1 MLLIVAILVV
11 VAAIVLLARRVDVRL
26 VLLGAG
32 LMLCVLA
39 GTPLLAADTFTR
51 GMVTAMVAPICAS
64 MGFAAVIARTGCDA
78 ELVRLLLAPL
88 SKVRAL
94 ALPGGILA
102 AYVVNLA
109 IPSQAS
115 TAASLGPILIPLLT
129 AAGFDVAV
137 SGAALILGASFGGDL
152 LNPGAQDV
160 QSIAGVASVSSADIS
175 TLVVPA
181 SLAGIAAAATA
192 FALFNRPSAPV
203 APRARTGMDG
213 DGAIESA
220 AGAAPRVNV
229 LKALVPVL
237 PVTMLLLAYAGWEPM
252 RWLVTI
258 PEGDAWKPLTGALPV
273 VRAMLL
279 GTVVAGAL
287 AWRDVRSIARS
298 LFEGMGHAYGSI
310 ISLTITAQVFGA
322 GVAAAG
328 IADALLRLASGS
340 SALALLSTAFPWA
353 LSVLSGSGS
362 GPILAYAQ
370 TFLASHGADP
380 HLARN
385 AALACLGGAFGRTLS
400 PVSAV
405 VVYSSGLVDRSPL
418 VVLRLVL
425 VPLLI
430 GAAVSIVVVLLR

>member
-1 MLLIVAILVV
+1 MLILAILVV

-102 AYVVNLA
+102 AYIVNLA

-160 QSIAGVASVSSADIS
+160 QSIAGVASVSAADIS

-181 SLAGIAAAATA
+181 SLAGIAAAAAA

-385 AALACLGGAFGRTLS
+385 AALACLGGAFGRTSS

>member
-1 MLLIVAILVV
+1 MLILAILVV

-229 LKALVPVL
+229 FKALVPVL

-385 AALACLGGAFGRTLS
+385 AALACLGGAFGRTSS

>member
-1 MLLIVAILVV
+1 MLILAILVV
-11 VAAIVLLARRVDVRL
+11 IAAIVLLARRVDVRL

-160 QSIAGVASVSSADIS
+160 QSIAGVASVSAADIS

-385 AALACLGGAFGRTLS
+385 AALACLGGAFGRTSS

>member
-1 MLLIVAILVV
+1 MLILAILVV

-102 AYVVNLA
+102 AYIVNLA

-385 AALACLGGAFGRTLS
+385 AALACLGGAFGRTSS

>member
-1 MLLIVAILVV
+1 MLILAILVV

-220 AGAAPRVNV
+220 AGAAPRMNV